1 MEYLILLLTKYGYFV
16 LFLLAIVEG
25 PITIIIAGFLASLG
39 LMNVFVIYAI
49 VMAGDIVGD
58 TGVYII
64 GRSGGAI
71 FSRYF
76 KKHSDKLDKAK
87 KYFEAHHNKA
97 IVLSKLVHGL
107 GITGLFAAG
116 SLRIPYKRY
125 ITICFITTAVQSVL
139 LLTVGVLF
147 GHSYVQLNKY
157 LNYFSTTT
165 IIAGLFIIFI
175 VAIKKLKLF
184 SD

>member
-1 MEYLILLLTKYGYFV
+1 MEYLVLLLTKYGYFI
-16 LFLLAIVEG
+16 LFPLAIVEG
-25 PITIIIAGFLASLG
+25 PIITIIAGFLVSLG
-39 LMNVFVIYAI
+39 LMNVFVVYAI
-49 VMAGDIVGD
+49 VMAGDIIGD
-58 TGVYII
+58 TGIYII
-64 GRSGGAI
+64 GRSGGAL
-71 FSRYF
+71 FSRYL

-87 KYFEAHHNKA
+87 KYFETHHNKA
-97 IVLSKLVHGL
+97 IVLSKLIHGL
-107 GITGLFAAG
+107 GITGLFTAG

-125 ITICFITTAVQSVL
+125 ITICFLTTTVQSVI
-139 LLTVGVLF
+139 LLTVGILF
-147 GHSYVQLNKY
+147 GHAYVQLNKY

>member
-1 MEYLILLLTKYGYFV
+1 MEYLFLLLTKYGYFI
-16 LFLLAIVEG
+16 LFPLAIVEG
-25 PITIIIAGFLASLG
+25 PIITIIAGFLTSLG
-39 LMNVFVIYAI
+39 LMNVFIVYAV

-58 TGVYII
+58 TGVYMI
-64 GRSGGAI
+64 GRSGGAF

-76 KKHSDKLDKAK
+76 KKHSDKLEKAK
-87 KYFEAHHNKA
+87 KYFETNQNRA
-97 IVLSKLVHGL
+97 IVLSKLIHGI
-107 GITGLFAAG
+107 GVTGLFAAG

-125 ITICFITTAVQSVL
+125 ITLCFLTTTAQSLV

-147 GHSYVQLNKY
+147 GSAYVQLSKY
-157 LNYFSTTT
+157 LNYFSTMT
-165 IIAGLFIIFI
+165 IIAGLIIIFI